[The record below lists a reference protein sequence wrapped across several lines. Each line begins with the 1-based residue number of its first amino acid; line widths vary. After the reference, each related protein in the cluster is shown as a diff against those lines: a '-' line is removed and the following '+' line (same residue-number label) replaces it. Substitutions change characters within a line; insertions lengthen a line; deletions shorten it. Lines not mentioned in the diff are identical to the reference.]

1 MEDSEG
7 VLSFDFEGG
16 LDAAPSSAAAAVPSG
31 PLVQHDSSAAAS
43 AVSNGGHAAPAPST
57 ADPAGGNVPGRRS
70 FRQTVCRH
78 WLRSLCMKGDACGF
92 LHQYDK
98 ARMPVCRFFRLY
110 GECREQDCVY
120 KHTNEDIKECN
131 MYKLGFCPNGPDCRY
146 RHAKSPGPP
155 PPVEEVLQKIQHL
168 FSYNYNSSN
177 KFFQQRGAS
186 YNQQAEKPQ
195 LPQGTNSTNQ
205 GVTGKPLPAESGNAQ
220 PQQQVQQSQQQ
231 VNQSQ
236 MQNVA
241 NGQPNQANR
250 TATPLPQGISREAC
264 HGDAIR
270 LNGKLIWRNFGFSP
284 LITLGL
290 DWLDKREARFA
301 RLKADRQSN
310 NFLRKLAIHKRSAQV
325 TIPCSMW
332 ELKHLCS
339 CQELDIKSQTDF
351 SKVLD
356 RYFIVKSCNRENLEL
371 SVQQGVWATQRSN
384 ESKLNEAFDS
394 VENVILV
401 FSVNRTRHFQ
411 GCAKMTSRIGGSVA
425 GGNWKYA
432 HGTAHYGRNFSVKWL
447 KLCELSFHKTRHLR
461 NPYNENLP
469 VKISRDCQELE
480 PSIGEQLASL
490 LYLEPDSELMA
501 ISVAAESKREEEK
514 AKGVNPDNGGE
525 NPDIVPFEDNE
536 EEEEE
541 ESDEEEESFSHGVGP
556 AGQGRGRGRGMMW
569 PPHMPLGRGAR
580 PMPGM
585 QGFNPVMMGDG
596 LSYGP
601 VGPVG
606 PDGFGMPD
614 LFGVGPR
621 GFAPYGPR
629 FSGDFGGPPAAMMFR
644 GRPSQPGMFPSG
656 GFGMMMNPGRGPFMG
671 GMGVG
676 GANPPRG
683 GRPVNMPPMF
693 PPPPPLPQNANR
705 AAKRD
710 QRTADRNDRFGSGS
724 EQGKSQDMLSQSGGP
739 DDDAQYQQGYKG
751 NQDDH
756 PAVNNFRNDD
766 SESEDEAPR
775 RSRHGEGKKKH
786 KL

>member
-16 LDAAPSSAAAAVPSG
+16 LDAAPSSAAAAPSG
-31 PLVQHDSSAAAS
+31 PLIPHDSSAAAS
-43 AVSNGGHAAPAPST
+43 AVSNGGPAAPAPS
-57 ADPAGGNVPGRRS
+57 AVDPVGGGNVPGRRS

-168 FSYNYNSSN
+168 YSYNYNSSN

-186 YNQQAEKPQ
+186 YNQQAEKPL
-195 LPQGTNSTNQ
+195 LPQGNNSTNQ
-205 GVTGKPLPAESGNAQ
+205 GVTGNPLPAELGNAQ

-250 TATPLPQGISREAC
+250 TATPLPQGISRF
-264 HGDAIR
+264 R
-270 LNGKLIWRNFGFSP
+270 FGFG
-284 LITLGL
+284 LNIHYFGYITSECGISDISAHVK
-290 DWLDKREARFA
+290 DWTFK
-301 RLKADRQSN
+301 
-310 NFLRKLAIHKRSAQV
+310 
-325 TIPCSMW
+325 T
-332 ELKHLCS
+332 
-339 CQELDIKSQTDF
+339 QTGF
-351 SKVLD
+351 NKVWD

-394 VENVILV
+394 VENVILI

-411 GCAKMTSRIGGSVA
+411 GCAKMTSKIGGSVA

-490 LYLEPDSELMA
+490 LYLEPDGELMA

-541 ESDEEEESFSHGVGP
+541 ESDEEEESFGHGVGP

-601 VGPVG
+601 VGP
-606 PDGFGMPD
+606 DGFGMPD

-644 GRPSQPGMFPSG
+644 GRPSQPGMFPGG
-656 GFGMMMNPGRGPFMG
+656 GFGMMLNPGRGPFMG
-671 GMGVG
+671 GIGVG

-739 DDDAQYQQGYKG
+739 DDDPQYQQGYKG

-756 PAVNNFRNDD
+756 PDD

-786 KL
+786 KI

>member
-1 MEDSEG
+1 MNC
-7 VLSFDFEGG
+7 
-16 LDAAPSSAAAAVPSG
+16 
-31 PLVQHDSSAAAS
+31 
-43 AVSNGGHAAPAPST
+43 SNI
-57 ADPAGGNVPGRRS
+57 
-70 FRQTVCRH
+70 
-78 WLRSLCMKGDACGF
+78 L
-92 LHQYDK
+92 LHQ
-98 ARMPVCRFFRLY
+98 
-110 GECREQDCVY
+110 
-120 KHTNEDIKECN
+120 NI
-131 MYKLGFCPNGPDCRY
+131 
-146 RHAKSPGPP
+146 
-155 PPVEEVLQKIQHL
+155 
-168 FSYNYNSSN
+168 
-177 KFFQQRGAS
+177 
-186 YNQQAEKPQ
+186 
-195 LPQGTNSTNQ
+195 
-205 GVTGKPLPAESGNAQ
+205 
-220 PQQQVQQSQQQ
+220 
-231 VNQSQ
+231 
-236 MQNVA
+236 
-241 NGQPNQANR
+241 
-250 TATPLPQGISREAC
+250 
-264 HGDAIR
+264 
-270 LNGKLIWRNFGFSP
+270 
-284 LITLGL
+284 
-290 DWLDKREARFA
+290 
-301 RLKADRQSN
+301 
-310 NFLRKLAIHKRSAQV
+310 
-325 TIPCSMW
+325 
-332 ELKHLCS
+332 
-339 CQELDIKSQTDF
+339 
-351 SKVLD
+351 